1 MSSAGPVAARC
12 LAKRRAVV
20 ATLVIGGLVA
30 SAAVN
35 LWIERPDALP
45 SIALGSHALLV
56 AERAAAFFAI
66 WLLGLV
72 VVGQAVGGRLP
83 TEISGRGIR
92 YAHGQATQARADE
105 ADVGL
110 ADLRVEMAAV
120 RQELAELQ
128 KLVLNRAEE

>member
-1 MSSAGPVAARC
+1 M
-12 LAKRRAVV
+12 V
-20 ATLVIGGLVA
+20 ATLVVGGLVV

-35 LWIERPDALP
+35 LWIERPEVLP

-56 AERAAAFFAI
+56 AERAVAFFSI

-72 VVGQAVGGRLP
+72 VVAQAIEGRLP

-92 YAHGQATQARADE
+92 YADGQATQARADQ

-110 ADLRVEMAAV
+110 GDLRVEMAAV

-128 KLVLNRAEE
+128 VLVLHRAKE